1 MYVQPD
7 GRAKYFKFLLYALV
21 VVLINIAGLTLFF
34 RIDLTH
40 NKMYS
45 LSPISKR
52 VAATLT
58 EPLTVKVFFS
68 RDLPAPYNTNELYIR
83 DLLKEYALNNPRHFK
98 VDFYDVSSDSRAT
111 NSHAVTNQQMARDY
125 GIHPVQIQI
134 VEQDELK
141 FRQAYMGLVLIHG
154 DIVERIPT
162 IASTDGL
169 EYQLTTAI
177 QKLNHKVSALLALE
191 EPITVTLAL
200 SSNMYKIASMIAI
213 QDLERYADQ
222 VKTVVDGLSARTYGK
237 LEFDRIDPSLD
248 PTAAAKVKKAG
259 LKYFMWRDVPEANLK
274 ADEGVVGLLLQYKGK
289 VREIPLLNMVRL
301 PLFGDQYQLVEIE
314 QIEGLINNHI
324 ERLIDINEALG
335 YLADFGTPDL
345 GGGHFAPQGEALNQ
359 FSALVNQTYNITPI
373 ELKQNPIP
381 DGLQTLIIARPT
393 EPFSDYDLFRID
405 QALMRGTNLAV
416 FIDAFELRHMQQ
428 QPFMA
433 QQMPMHVP
441 LDTGLEQLL
450 AHYGVRIDKSLL
462 MDEKSYRQ
470 RLPQQQGGGEQPIYF
485 APIIENERI
494 NKELPY
500 LQNIKGLLALEIS
513 PLELIEARVDE
524 QQITAHKLFESSA
537 RSWLMRDQI
546 ILNPMFIQPPASDSD
561 MGSRPLAYLLKGSFT
576 SYFKDRP
583 MPEKAVVEESDLS
596 EESQSIDEPASRQA
610 EPNAAADLS
619 PIDGRMA
626 LRETSAPAK
635 VLVMASSKMI
645 SDQLLEAS
653 GQNPNSMFVLN
664 MIDALN
670 GREDVAVMRAKVQRF
685 NPLEP
690 TGPGKKAMIKTFNM
704 AGLPFLVVIFG
715 LIVWW
720 HRHTRRMNI
729 QRRFLIPDMESK

>member
-1 MYVQPD
+1 MYFQHK

-21 VVLINIAGLTLFF
+21 VVLINIVGLTLFF

-40 NKMYS
+40 NKRHS

-83 DLLKEYALNNPRHFK
+83 DLLGEYALNNPRHFK
-98 VDFYDVSSDSRAT
+98 VNFYDVSSESTGTR
-111 NSHAVTNQQMARDY
+111 NQAVTNQQMARDY

-169 EYQLTTAI
+169 EYHLTTAI

-191 EPITVTLAL
+191 EPIEVTLAL
-200 SSNMYKIASMIAI
+200 SSNMYKIAPMIGI

-222 VKTVVDGLSARTYGK
+222 VQAVVEGLGARTYGK

-248 PTAAAKVKKAG
+248 PAIASEVKKAG
-259 LKYFMWRDVPEANLK
+259 LNFLRWRDVPEVDVR
-274 ADEGVVGLLLQYKGK
+274 ADEGVVGLLLRHKDK

-301 PLFGDQYQLVEIE
+301 PLFGEQYHLVEIE
-314 QIEGLINNHI
+314 QIEGLINNHM
-324 ERLIDINEALG
+324 ERLIDINEALA
-335 YLADFGTPDL
+335 YLADFGTYDL
-345 GGGHFAPQGEALNQ
+345 GGGNFGPQDEALNQ
-359 FSALVNQTYNITPI
+359 FSALVNQTYNITPV

-393 EPFSDYDLFRID
+393 QPFSDYDLFQID

-416 FIDAFELRHMQQ
+416 FIDAFEQRHMQQ

-441 LDTGLEQLL
+441 LDTGLERLL
-450 AHYGVRIDKSLL
+450 AHYGVRIDKSLV

-485 APIIENERI
+485 APIIENDRI
-494 NKELPY
+494 NKELAY
-500 LQNIKGLLALEIS
+500 LRNIKGMLALEIS
-513 PLELIEARVDE
+513 PLELIEARIE
-524 QQITAHKLFESSA
+524 AQNISAHKLFESSA

-561 MGSRPLAYLLKGSFT
+561 MGSRPLAYLLEGSFS
-576 SYFKDRP
+576 SYFKDHP
-583 MPEKAVVEESDLS
+583 IPEKSSGAESEISEGQSAGDPVDNPAGTTAAGDLS
-596 EESQSIDEPASRQA
+596 A
-610 EPNAAADLS
+610 
-619 PIDGRMA
+619 IDGRMTF
-626 LRETSAPAK
+626 RETSAPAK
-635 VLVMASSKMI
+635 ILVIASSRMI

-653 GQNPNSMFVLN
+653 GQSPNSMFILN

-670 GREDVAVMRAKVQRF
+670 GREDVAIMRAKEQRF
-685 NPLEP
+685 NPLKP
-690 TGPGKKAMIKTFNM
+690 TGTGAKAMIKTVNM
-704 AGLPFLVVIFG
+704 AGLPFLVVVFG
-715 LIVWW
+715 LMVWW
-720 HRHTRRMNI
+720 RRHTRKMNI
-729 QRRFLIPDMESK
+729 QRIFQIPDTESK